1 MLQSKN
7 NSIQGLRFLAI
18 SLIIASHCGLLS
30 QGGVGNDI
38 FFAISGFFVCQ
49 PYRDNDYEYEYFS
62 INKIFGYYKNRI
74 IRIIPVCWL
83 CMFFAAWGLRI
94 LDFRDFTTE
103 NSLLL
108 NMFFIK
114 SKMHLWFLQQEVAF
128 YVCAPFLILIMA
140 ALKKLIS
147 KFVAKKMYVNFAL
160 FILLNIAVYFTNK
173 FALVSSF
180 RLFGNGVEQVF
191 RIWLFLIGMSFAYLL
206 KVIKDI
212 SASDSCEKIFSAIG
226 SIFLIVFVALSI
238 LSGEEI
244 ISTLNPAYSGY
255 HVGWEHSLLITYLT
269 GIALVVLS
277 LLSESNYVKQFL
289 GNKLFLTI
297 GNISFSMYL
306 IHGFLLNDFAY
317 LTPWRFFTVIY
328 LISLCVAIVIYNY
341 FEQPLTNKLLRKH

>member
-1 MLQSKN
+1 MLFVTF
-7 NSIQGLRFLAI
+7 GLT
-18 SLIIASHCGLLS
+18 
-30 QGGVGNDI
+30 
-38 FFAISGFFVCQ
+38 FF
-49 PYRDNDYEYEYFS
+49 
-62 INKIFGYYKNRI
+62 
-74 IRIIPVCWL
+74 
-83 CMFFAAWGLRI
+83 
-94 LDFRDFTTE
+94 DFRDFTTD

-180 RLFGNGVEQVF
+180 RLYGNGVEQVF

-212 SASDSCEKIFSAIG
+212 SASDSCKKIFSAIG
-226 SIFLIVFVALSI
+226 SIFLIAFVALSI

-244 ISTLNPAYSGY
+244 ISTLDSAYTGY
-255 HVGWEHSLLITYLT
+255 HGGWEHSLLITYLT

-277 LLSESNYVKQFL
+277 LLSDSNYIKQFL
-289 GNKLFLTI
+289 GNKLFFTI

-317 LTPWRFFTVIY
+317 LTPWRFFAVIY

>member
-1 MLQSKN
+1 MPQSKN

-49 PYRDNDYEYEYFS
+49 PYKDSDYEYEYFS
-62 INKIFGYYKNRI
+62 IRKFFEYYTSRI

-128 YVCAPFLILIMA
+128 YVCAPFLILIL
-140 ALKKLIS
+140 ALFKKVLS
-147 KFVAKKMYVNFAL
+147 KFISSKVCVNLAL
-160 FILLNIAVYFTNK
+160 FIILNVAVYFTNK
-173 FALVSSF
+173 YAIVSSF
-180 RLFGNGVEQVF
+180 RLYGNGVEQIF

-206 KVIKDI
+206 KIIKEI
-212 SASDSCEKIFSAIG
+212 SVSDTLKKIASAI
-226 SIFLIVFVALSI
+226 SSVFLVIFVALSI

-244 ISTLNPAYSGY
+244 ISSLDPAYTGY

-269 GIALVVLS
+269 GIALVALS
-277 LLSESNYVKQFL
+277 LLSESNCVKKFL
-289 GNKLFLTI
+289 GNKLFFTI

-306 IHGFLLNDFAY
+306 IHGFILNDFAY
-317 LTPWRFFTVIY
+317 LTPWRYFAVIY
-328 LISLCVAIVIYNY
+328 LLSLCVAIVIYNY
-341 FEQPLTNKLLRKH
+341 IEQPITKKLLRKH